1 MPPVQSIEQQA
12 ADWVIRCT
20 EGPLGD
26 AERQQLEHW
35 QAQDPRH
42 AAAFE
47 RLSRFVGGVQSLR
60 GRQAP
65 VRAALNA
72 GAVTRRRLPLRGA
85 ALALLLALPLAFLL
99 RSYPPAVLLA
109 DQRSAP
115 AQWQSLTL
123 DDGSRLV
130 MSGNS
135 AVDIDF
141 AQNQRQ
147 IKLLRGEILVDVAHD
162 KQRPFT
168 VVTEDGRMRAL
179 GTRFTVK
186 REEAATV
193 LGMLESRVAAR
204 SALAPEETQVNAGE
218 QVRITREHV
227 QRLGSIDP
235 AAVAAAWQR
244 HQLVVHDRPLPEV
257 LDELARQYRGHVQ
270 FDRQQLADL
279 RVSAVLPLDNPQ
291 QAMRLISDVLPVR
304 VQPYGPWWL
313 QIERTAAP
321 AEK

>member
-1 MPPVQSIEQQA
+1 MTPLQSIEQQA

-20 EGPLGD
+20 EGPLSD
-26 AERQQLEHW
+26 AQRQQFEHW
-35 QAQDPRH
+35 QALDPRH

-47 RLSRFVGGVQSLR
+47 RLQTFVGGVQSLR

-65 VRAALNA
+65 ARAALNA

-85 ALALLLALPLAFLL
+85 ALALLLALPLALVL

-115 AQWQSLTL
+115 AQWQQLTL

-141 AQNQRQ
+141 DREQRQ
-147 IKLLRGEILVDVAHD
+147 IKLLRGEILIDVAHD
-162 KQRPFT
+162 SQRPFT

-186 REEAATV
+186 REDSSTV
-193 LGMLESRVAAR
+193 LSMLESRVAAR
-204 SALAPEETQVNAGE
+204 AAQAPDETQVSAGE
-218 QVRITREHV
+218 QARITHERVEILS
-227 QRLGSIDP
+227 RIDP
-235 AAVAAAWQR
+235 AAVSAAWQR
-244 HQLVVHDRPLPEV
+244 HQLVVDDRPLPEV

-291 QAMRLISDVLPVR
+291 QAMRLISEVLPVR
-304 VQPYGPWWL
+304 IEPYGPWWL
-313 QIERTAAP
+313 QIERITAA

>member
-1 MPPVQSIEQQA
+1 MAPLQSIEQQA

-20 EGPLGD
+20 EGPLTD
-26 AERQQLEHW
+26 AERQQFEHW
-35 QAQDPRH
+35 QAIDARH

-47 RLSRFVGGVQSLR
+47 RLQTFVGGVQSLR
-60 GRQAP
+60 ARQAP
-65 VRAALNA
+65 ARAALNA
-72 GAVTRRRLPLRGA
+72 GAVARRRLPLRGA
-85 ALALLLALPLAFLL
+85 TWALLLALPLALLL

-115 AQWQSLTL
+115 AQWQQLTL

-141 AQNQRQ
+141 SHNQRQ
-147 IKLLRGEILVDVAHD
+147 IKLLRGEILIDVARDH
-162 KQRPFT
+162 QRPFT

-186 REEAATV
+186 REHDST
-193 LGMLESRVAAR
+193 LLSMLESKVAAR
-204 SALAPEETQVNAGE
+204 TALAPEETQVSAGE
-218 QVRITREHV
+218 QVRITREQV
-227 QRLGSIDP
+227 QRLSSIDP
-235 AAVAAAWQR
+235 AALSAAWQR
-244 HQLVVHDRPLPEV
+244 HQLVVDDRPLPEV

-304 VQPYGPWWL
+304 IEPYGPWWL
-313 QIERTAAP
+313 QVERIAAP

>member
-1 MPPVQSIEQQA
+1 MTPLQSIEQQA

-20 EGPLGD
+20 EGPLTD
-26 AERQQLEHW
+26 AERQQFEHW
-35 QAQDPRH
+35 QAIDARH

-47 RLSRFVGGVQSLR
+47 RLQTFVGGVQSLR

-65 VRAALNA
+65 ARAALNA
-72 GAVTRRRLPLRGA
+72 GAVVRRRLPLRGTA
-85 ALALLLALPLAFLL
+85 WALLAALPLALLL

-115 AQWQSLTL
+115 AQWQQLTL

-141 AQNQRQ
+141 DREQRQ
-147 IKLLRGEILVDVAHD
+147 IKLLRGEVLIDVAHD
-162 KQRPFT
+162 SQRPFT

-186 REEAATV
+186 REDSSTV
-193 LGMLESRVAAR
+193 LSMLESRVAAR
-204 SALAPEETQVNAGE
+204 GAHTPDEIQVSAGE
-218 QVRITREHV
+218 QARITPERVELLS
-227 QRLGSIDP
+227 RIDP
-235 AAVAAAWQR
+235 TAVSAAWQR
-244 HQLVVHDRPLPEV
+244 HQLVVDDRPLPEV

-291 QAMRLISDVLPVR
+291 QAMRLISEVLPVR
-304 VQPYGPWWL
+304 IEPYGPWWL
-313 QIERTAAP
+313 QIERIASA